1 LANFNKKVTPWIL
14 SLIIKELSSELE
26 TNFDP
31 LELLQKTVKI
41 ATRIF
46 IEYFENIGSPRR
58 VSVFLYSADSARS
71 WISSLR

>member
-41 ATRIF
+41 ATRILK
-46 IEYFENIGSPRR
+46 EYFENIGSPR
-58 VSVFLYSADSARS
+58 L
-71 WISSLR
+71 LRLLSDIIKITEGCLGKTD